1 MSTRYTHTAIVLHWL
16 IAAMIV
22 MTFPLG
28 LYMSD
33 LSLSPFKLQLYAYHK
48 WIGIVVLMLVVLRL
62 LWRVTHRPPA
72 MVAGM
77 PRWQQLAAQG
87 VHLGLYGLMLAVPL
101 TGWLMSS
108 ALGFQVVLFGVLP
121 LPDLIAANKAVG
133 QQLKEVHELLNYG
146 LLAMVVV
153 HIGAALQ
160 HHFIH
165 RDSTLTRMAP
175 WLGER
180 K

>member
-1 MSTRYTHTAIVLHWL
+1 MSIRYTRTAIALHWL
-16 IAAMIV
+16 MAALIV
-22 MTFPLG
+22 ATFPLG

-33 LSLSPFKLQLYAYHK
+33 LPLSPQKLQLYSYHK
-48 WIGIVVLMLVVLRL
+48 WTGIVILTLLILRI

-72 MVAGM
+72 LVSGM
-77 PRWQQLAAQG
+77 PRWQEMSAHA
-87 VHLGLYGLMLAVPL
+87 VHIGLYALMLAIPL
-101 TGWLMSS
+101 TGWMMSS

-121 LPDLIAANKAVG
+121 LPDLIAANKALG

-146 LLAMVVV
+146 LLALVILHV
-153 HIGAALQ
+153 GAALQ
-160 HHFIH
+160 HHFML

-175 WLGER
+175 WVRER

>member
-1 MSTRYTHTAIVLHWL
+1 MSTRYTFTAIVLHWL
-16 IAAMIV
+16 MAVLIV
-22 MTFPLG
+22 ATFPLG

-33 LSLSPFKLQLYAYHK
+33 LPLSPHKLQLYAYHK
-48 WIGIVVLMLVVLRL
+48 WIGMVILLLLLLRV

-72 MVAGM
+72 LMADM
-77 PRWQQLAAQG
+77 PRWQALGAHA
-87 VHLGLYGLMLAVPL
+87 VHVGLYALMLAVPL
-101 TGWLMSS
+101 SGWLMSS

-121 LPDLIAANKAVG
+121 LPNLISTDKALG
-133 QQLKEVHELLNYG
+133 ALLKTVHEVLNYG
-146 LLAMVVV
+146 LLSLVVL

-165 RDSTLTRMAP
+165 RDSTLSRMLP